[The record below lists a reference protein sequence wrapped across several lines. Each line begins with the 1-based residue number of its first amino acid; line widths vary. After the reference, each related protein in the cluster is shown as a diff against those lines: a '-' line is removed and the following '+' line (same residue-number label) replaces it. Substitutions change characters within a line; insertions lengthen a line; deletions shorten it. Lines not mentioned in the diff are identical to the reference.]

1 MWLHKTKK
9 NMRIQINKELLP
21 KVRRAILEKLMEMF
35 PQDVEFKFKTI
46 EHIQKN
52 TGIVTSTENQIIV
65 NISNN
70 ETVYSEKQFL
80 KQTEIIKI
88 FKFDSTDTSRMIKNL
103 NKFQKNFESF
113 NLVDL
118 TNLIIKAKVFCPNA
132 PSNDF

>member
-1 MWLHKTKK
+1 
-9 NMRIQINKELLP
+9 MRIQINKELLP

>member
-1 MWLHKTKK
+1 
-9 NMRIQINKELLP
+9 MRIQINKQLLP

-35 PQDVEFKFKTI
+35 PQDAEFKFNRVEHVQKKT
-46 EHIQKN
+46 
-52 TGIVTSTENQIIV
+52 GVVTSTENQIIV
-65 NISNN
+65 SDSNS
-70 ETVYSEKQFL
+70 ETAYSEKQFL

-88 FKFDSTDTSRMIKNL
+88 FKFDSTDTHRMIKDL
-103 NKFQKNFESF
+103 NKFKKKFDSF